1 MKVEAALS
9 ARLIADGYLV
19 ESGNPKLKK
28 ERTAVRREYQIVG
41 RKGSAALRQF
51 LAKEGAA
58 GAVGT
63 MMELLEAGKLAVEA
77 LVGEMGKAA
86 LEAVLLLS
94 AEQVAGP
101 AHPGRP
107 GGAIRRHGE
116 QGGVVALGGQKVR
129 VSKPRLRRRGGGQ
142 GAEVAVPAYAAMQS
156 DESLRERML
165 ATVMRGVSTRNY
177 REVVPELAERCGVSR
192 SAVSRQLQEASAE
205 ALKGLCERRFHDRD
219 LLVIYLDGKHFGGHQ
234 VICAIGVD
242 LQGKKHVLG
251 LTEGATENAVVV
263 KELLEELVAR
273 GVSPERRRL
282 FVIDG
287 SKALRKAI
295 DDVFGQQHPV
305 QRCQAH
311 KRRNVISYLP
321 KEMQGEVSAVL
332 RAAWKLE
339 PKEGMARL
347 RTQIE
352 WLERS
357 HPKAAASLR
366 EGLEETFTIA
376 RLGLSPML
384 RKCLTT
390 TNIIE
395 SSLSGVEGRTGRV
408 TRWRSGEMALRWV
421 AAAALET
428 ERNFRKIMGH
438 QALWML
444 KAVLDEGQSVSK
456 EANISLDEDRI
467 AA

>member
-1 MKVEAALS
+1 M
-9 ARLIADGYLV
+9 
-19 ESGNPKLKK
+19 
-28 ERTAVRREYQIVG
+28 RREYQLVG

-58 GAVGT
+58 LVP
-63 MMELLEAGKLAVEA
+63 MMELLEA
-77 LVGEMGKAA
+77 
-86 LEAVLLLS
+86 VLLIS

-116 QGGVVALGGQKVR
+116 QGGMVALGGQKVR
-129 VSKPRLRRRGGGQ
+129 VSKPRLRRKGGGE
-142 GAEVAVPAYAAMQS
+142 GAEVAVPAYGAMQD
-156 DESLRERML
+156 DESLRERL
-165 ATVMRGVSTRNY
+165 LSIVMRGVSTRNY
-177 REVVPELAERCGVSR
+177 QEVVPELAERCGVSR
-192 SAVSRQLQEASAE
+192 SAVSRQVQQASAE
-205 ALKGLCERRFHDRD
+205 ALKELCERRFDEVD
-219 LLVIYLDGKHFGGHQ
+219 LLVIYLDGKDFGGHQ
-234 VICAIGVD
+234 VVSAIGVD
-242 LQGKKHVLG
+242 AVGCKHVLG

-263 KELLEELVAR
+263 KGLLEELVER

-295 DDVFGQQHPV
+295 DDVFGKQNPV

-311 KRRNVISYLP
+311 KRRNVLGYLP
-321 KEMQGEVSAVL
+321 KEMQGQVAAVL
-332 RAAWKLE
+332 RAAWKLDA
-339 PKEGMARL
+339 KEGMARL
-347 RTQIE
+347 GAQIE
-352 WLERS
+352 WLERT

-384 RKCLTT
+384 GKCLTT

-395 SSLSGVEGRTGRV
+395 SSLSGVENRTGRV
-408 TRWRSGEMALRWV
+408 TRWRSGEMALRW
-421 AAAALET
+421 AGAAALET

-438 QALWML
+438 RELWML
-444 KAVLDEGQSVSK
+444 KAVLDEGR
-456 EANISLDEDRI
+456 SLSEELQIGVDEGRV

>member
-1 MKVEAALS
+1 
-9 ARLIADGYLV
+9 
-19 ESGNPKLKK
+19 
-28 ERTAVRREYQIVG
+28 VRREYQITS
-41 RKGSAALRQF
+41 RKGNAALRQF
-51 LAKEGAA
+51 LAKEGA
-58 GAVGT
+58 GLLP
-63 MMELLEAGKLAVEA
+63 MMELLEAGKLAVEE

-116 QGGVVALGGQKVR
+116 QGGVVALGGQKLR
-129 VSKPRLRRRGGGQ
+129 VSKPRLRHKTGGQ
-142 GAEVAVPAYAAMQS
+142 GAEVPVPAYALMQ
-156 DESLRERML
+156 DNESLRERML
-165 ATVMRGVSTRNY
+165 SIVMRGVSTRNY
-177 REVVPELAERCGVSR
+177 QEVVPELAERCGVSR
-192 SAVSRQLQEASAE
+192 SAVSRGLQEASAE
-205 ALKGLCERRFHDRD
+205 ALKRLCERRFDEVD

-234 VICAIGVD
+234 VVSAIGVD
-242 LQGKKHVLG
+242 LSGKKHVLG

-263 KELLEELVAR
+263 KELLEELVER
-273 GVSPERRRL
+273 GVKPERKRL

-295 DDVFGQQHPV
+295 DDVYGKHNLV

-311 KRRNVISYLP
+311 KRRNVIGYLP
-321 KEMQGEVSAVL
+321 KQMQGEVAAAL
-332 RAAWKLE
+332 RAAWKLS

-347 RTQIE
+347 RTQLE
-352 WLERS
+352 WLERT

-376 RLGLSPML
+376 RLGVSPML
-384 RKCLTT
+384 GKCLTT

-395 SSLSGVEGRTGRV
+395 SSLSGVENRTGRV
-408 TRWRSGEMALRWV
+408 TRWRSGEMALRW
-421 AAAALET
+421 AGAAALET

-438 QALWML
+438 KSLWML
-444 KAVLDEGQSVSK
+444 KAVLDEAQSLSN
-456 EANISLDEDRI
+456 ESLIPVDSGRV

>member
-1 MKVEAALS
+1 
-9 ARLIADGYLV
+9 
-19 ESGNPKLKK
+19 
-28 ERTAVRREYQIVG
+28 VRREYQVVD

-58 GAVGT
+58 LVP

-86 LEAVLLLS
+86 LEAVLLIS

-116 QGGVVALGGQKVR
+116 QGGVVALGGQRLR
-129 VSKPRLRRRGGGQ
+129 VQKPRLRRKGGGE
-142 GAEVAVPAYAAMQS
+142 GAEVVVPAYAAMQD
-156 DESLRERML
+156 DEGLRERML
-165 ATVMRGVSTRNY
+165 SIVMRGVSTRNY
-177 REVVPELAERCGVSR
+177 QEVVPELAERCGVSR
-192 SAVSRQLQEASAE
+192 SAVSRQLQEASAQ
-205 ALKGLCERRFHDRD
+205 ALKGLCERRFDEID

-242 LQGKKHVLG
+242 SQGKKHILG
-251 LTEGATENAVVV
+251 LTEGATEKAVVV

-295 DDVFGQQHPV
+295 DDVFGKQHPV

-321 KEMQGEVSAVL
+321 KEMQAQVAAVL
-332 RAAWKLE
+332 RAAWKLS

-347 RTQIE
+347 RTQLE
-352 WLERS
+352 WLERT
-357 HPKAAASLR
+357 HPRAAASLR

-408 TRWRSGEMALRWV
+408 TRWRSGEMALRW
-421 AAAALET
+421 AGAAALET

-438 QALWML
+438 EHLWML
-444 KAVLDEGQSVSK
+444 KALLDEGRLLS
-456 EANISLDEDRI
+456 DESQIPVDNGRV

>member
-1 MKVEAALS
+1 MK
-9 ARLIADGYLV
+9 
-19 ESGNPKLKK
+19 
-28 ERTAVRREYQIVG
+28 REYQITS

-51 LAKEGAA
+51 LAKEGAILLPM
-58 GAVGT
+58 V
-63 MMELLEAGKLAVEA
+63 ELIEQGRLAVEE
-77 LVGEMGKAA
+77 LVSQLGKAT
-86 LEAVLLLS
+86 LEAVLAIS
-94 AEQVAGP
+94 AEQLAGP
-101 AHPGRP
+101 PHPGRS

-129 VSKPRLRRRGGGQ
+129 VSKPRLRRKGGGQ
-142 GAEVAVPAYAAMQS
+142 GAEVAIPAYAALQD
-156 DESLRERML
+156 DEGLRARL
-165 ATVMRGVSTRNY
+165 LGIVMRGVSTRHY
-177 REVVPELAERCGVSR
+177 EEVLPEVAQRCGVSR
-192 SAVSRQLQEASAE
+192 SAVSRRVQEASAE
-205 ALKGLCERRFHDRD
+205 TLQELCARRFDEVD
-219 LLVIYLDGKHFGGHQ
+219 LLVIYVDGKDFGGHQ
-234 VICAIGVD
+234 VISAIGVD
-242 LQGKKHVLG
+242 TTGRKHVLG

-263 KELLEELVAR
+263 KGLLEDLVER
-273 GVSPERRRL
+273 GVKPERKRL

-295 DDVFGQQHPV
+295 EEVFGKQHPV

-311 KRRNVISYLP
+311 KRRNVLGYLP
-321 KEMQGEVSAVL
+321 KEMQGQVGAVL
-332 RAAWKLE
+332 RAAWKLD

-357 HPKAAASLR
+357 YPKAAASLR

-408 TRWRSGEMALRWV
+408 THWRSGEMALRW
-421 AAAALET
+421 AGAAALET
-428 ERNFRKIMGH
+428 EKNFRKIMGH
-438 QALWML
+438 KDLWML
-444 KAVLDEGQSVSK
+444 KA
-456 EANISLDEDRI
+456 ALDEDRLLSEESQNSVDKDHV

>member
-1 MKVEAALS
+1 MK
-9 ARLIADGYLV
+9 
-19 ESGNPKLKK
+19 
-28 ERTAVRREYQIVG
+28 REYQVVS

-51 LAKEGAA
+51 LAKQGAA
-58 GAVGT
+58 LVPMVALIEQGQ
-63 MMELLEAGKLAVEA
+63 LAVEE
-77 LVGEMGKAA
+77 LVGQLGKAA
-86 LEAVLLLS
+86 LEAVLAIS

-101 AHPGRP
+101 PHPGRP

-116 QGGVVALGGQKVR
+116 QGGVIALGGQRVR
-129 VSKPRLRRRGGGQ
+129 VQKPRLRRKGGGQ
-142 GAEVAVPAYAAMQS
+142 GAEVAVPAYGAMQS

-165 ATVMRGVSTRNY
+165 SIVMRGVSTRNY
-177 REVVPELAERCGVSR
+177 QEVVPEMADRCGVSR
-192 SAVSRQLQEASAE
+192 SAVSRQLQQASAE
-205 ALKGLCERRFHDRD
+205 ALKSLCERRFDGVD
-219 LLVIYLDGKHFGGHQ
+219 LLVIYLDGKAFGGHQ
-234 VICAIGVD
+234 VICAVGVD
-242 LQGKKHVLG
+242 SKGSKHVLG

-263 KELLEELVAR
+263 KGLLEELVAR

-295 DDVFGQQHPV
+295 DDVFGKQNPI

-321 KEMQGEVSAVL
+321 KEMQSQVAVVL
-332 RAAWKLE
+332 RAAWKLD
-339 PKEGMARL
+339 PREGMARL

-352 WLERS
+352 WLERT

-366 EGLEETFTIA
+366 EGLEETFTIN

-384 RKCLTT
+384 RKCLAT
-390 TNIIE
+390 TNVIE
-395 SSLSGVEGRTGRV
+395 SSLSGVEGRVGRV
-408 TRWRSGEMALRWV
+408 TRWRSGEMALRWA

-428 ERNFRKIMGH
+428 EKNFRKIIGFRD
-438 QALWML
+438 LWML
-444 KAVLDEGQSVSK
+444 KAGLDDDQPLDENAVS
-456 EANISLDEDRI
+456 AVDEERL

>member
-1 MKVEAALS
+1 M
-9 ARLIADGYLV
+9 
-19 ESGNPKLKK
+19 
-28 ERTAVRREYQIVG
+28 RRAYQIVS
-41 RKGSAALRQF
+41 REGSAALRQF

-58 GAVGT
+58 
-63 MMELLEAGKLAVEA
+63 LLLMVALIEQGQLAVEE
-77 LVGEMGKAA
+77 LVGQLGKGCRRHRGGAVA
-86 LEAVLLLS
+86 LGRVRLRRT
-94 AEQVAGP
+94 GP
-101 AHPGRP
+101 PHPGRP

-116 QGGVVALGGQKVR
+116 QGGIVALGGQKVR
-129 VSKPRLRRRGGGQ
+129 VSKPRLRRKGGGR

-156 DESLRERML
+156 DERLRERML
-165 ATVMRGVSTRNY
+165 SIVMRGVSTRNY
-177 REVVPELAERCGVSR
+177 QEVVPELAERCGVSR

-205 ALKGLCERRFHDRD
+205 ALQALCERRFDD
-219 LLVIYLDGKHFGGHQ
+219 LELLVIYLDGKHFGGHQ
-234 VICAIGVD
+234 VVSAIGVD
-242 LQGKKHVLG
+242 SSGKKHVLG

-263 KELLEELVAR
+263 KELLEELVER
-273 GVSPERRRL
+273 GVKPERKRL

-295 DDVFGQQHPV
+295 DDVFGKHNLV

-321 KEMQGEVSAVL
+321 KAMQGEVGAEL
-332 RAAWKLE
+332 RAAWKLG

-347 RTQIE
+347 RTQLE
-352 WLERS
+352 WLERT

-376 RLGLSPML
+376 RLGVSPML

-408 TRWRSGEMALRWV
+408 TRWRSGEMALRW
-421 AAAALET
+421 AGAAALET

-438 QALWML
+438 KGLWML
-444 KAVLDEGQSVSK
+444 KA
-456 EANISLDEDRI
+456 ALDEDRLLSDESQNLVDNGRV

>member
-1 MKVEAALS
+1 
-9 ARLIADGYLV
+9 
-19 ESGNPKLKK
+19 
-28 ERTAVRREYQIVG
+28 VRREYQIVG

-51 LAKEGAA
+51 LAKQGAA
-58 GAVGT
+58 LVP
-63 MMELLEAGKLAVEA
+63 MMELLEAGRLAVEA
-77 LVGEMGKAA
+77 LVGELGKAA
-86 LEAVLLLS
+86 LEAVLLIS

-129 VSKPRLRRRGGGQ
+129 VSKPRLRRKGGGE

-165 ATVMRGVSTRNY
+165 SIVMRGVSTRHY
-177 REVVPELAERCGVSR
+177 QEVVPELAERCGVSR
-192 SAVSRQLQEASAE
+192 SAVSRQLQGASAE
-205 ALKGLCERRFHDRD
+205 ALKGLCERRFDDLD

-234 VICAIGVD
+234 VVSAIGVD
-242 LQGKKHVLG
+242 ADGCKHVLG

-263 KELLEELVAR
+263 KELLEDLVAR

-295 DDVFGQQHPV
+295 DDVFGKQNPV

-321 KEMQGEVSAVL
+321 KEMQGQVAAAL

-339 PKEGMARL
+339 PKEGMTRL

-352 WLERS
+352 WLERT

-366 EGLEETFTIA
+366 EGMEETFTIA

-408 TRWRSGEMALRWV
+408 TRWRSGEMALRW
-421 AAAALET
+421 AGAAALET

-438 QALWML
+438 EHLWML
-444 KAVLDEGQSVSK
+444 KAVLDEDR
-456 EANISLDEDRI
+456 SLSGESQIPVDEGRV